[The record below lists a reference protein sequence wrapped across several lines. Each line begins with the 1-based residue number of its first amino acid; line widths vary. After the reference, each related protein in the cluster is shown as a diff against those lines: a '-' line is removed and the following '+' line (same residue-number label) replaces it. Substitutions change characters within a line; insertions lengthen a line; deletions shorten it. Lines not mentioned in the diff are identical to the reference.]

1 MKSVIE
7 DDAITLGFQIA
18 PMIDVVFVIMLF
30 FMVMAGTI
38 KVENHLISNLPG
50 VVESDSAEFVD
61 ETIISVAEDGEVAL
75 NDEPMDTRTS
85 KAMPVL
91 KGSLQ
96 RLKQNS
102 VASGNKMVITIVS
115 EPQAKYDR
123 VIDVLNALTANAITD
138 VTFTVSDEE

>member
-1 MKSVIE
+1 MKSVIK
-7 DDAITLGFQIA
+7 DDEIAFGFQIA

-38 KVENHLISNLPG
+38 KMENHLISNLPG
-50 VVESDSAEFVD
+50 VVESDSVEFLD

-75 NDEPMDTRTS
+75 NDEPVDTPTS
-85 KAMPVL
+85 KNMPVL

-96 RLKQNS
+96 RLRQLS
-102 VASGNKMVITIVS
+102 DASGNKMIVTIVS

-138 VTFTVSDEE
+138 VTFTVSDDE

>member
-1 MKSVIE
+1 MKSVIQ
-7 DDAITLGFQIA
+7 DDPITFGFQIA

-38 KVENHLISNLPG
+38 KVENHLVSNLPG
-50 VVESDSAEFVD
+50 VVESDSVEFVD

-75 NDEPMDTRTS
+75 NDEPMDNPTS
-85 KAMPVL
+85 KAMPFL
-91 KGSLQ
+91 KGALR

-102 VASGNKMVITIVS
+102 VAAGNKMVVTIVS

-123 VIDVLNALTANAITD
+123 VIDVLNALTTNAITD

>member
-1 MKSVIE
+1 MKSVIQ
-7 DDAITLGFQIA
+7 DDPITLGFQIA

-38 KVENHLISNLPG
+38 KVENHLVSNLPG
-50 VVESDSAEFVD
+50 VVESDSVEFVD

-75 NDEPMDTRTS
+75 NDEPMDNLTS
-85 KAMPVL
+85 KAMPFL
-91 KGSLQ
+91 KGSLK

-102 VASGNKMVITIVS
+102 VASGNKMVVTIVS

-123 VIDVLNALTANAITD
+123 VIDVLNALTDNAITD

>member
-1 MKSVIE
+1 MKSVIQ
-7 DDAITLGFQIA
+7 DDPITLGFQIA

-38 KVENHLISNLPG
+38 KVENHLVSNLPG
-50 VVESDSAEFVD
+50 VVESDSVEFVD
-61 ETIISVAEDGEVAL
+61 ETIISVAEDGEIAL
-75 NDEPMDTRTS
+75 NDEPMDNRTS

-91 KGSLQ
+91 KGALR

-102 VASGNKMVITIVS
+102 VAAGNKMVVTIVS

-123 VIDVLNALTANAITD
+123 VIDALNALTANAITD